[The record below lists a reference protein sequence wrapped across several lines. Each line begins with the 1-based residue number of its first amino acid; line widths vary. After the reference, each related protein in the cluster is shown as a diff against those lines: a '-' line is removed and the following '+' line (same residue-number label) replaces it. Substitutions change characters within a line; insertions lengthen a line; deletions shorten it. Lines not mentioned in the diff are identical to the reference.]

1 MKISRGLIRLAALFT
16 ILVAGIAP
24 PASAGIY
31 YKAVTT
37 IDNPQ
42 GKDQQM
48 VVEGRVEGEKARV
61 EFQDSDNPMM
71 GKGSWLLT
79 TDGGKTIYLVNPKDK
94 TYAKWDMDAMMQFA
108 GAVMEGMG
116 GLVNMEFSDPQV
128 EKLLEED
135 GGVVVGLPTRH
146 YRYRTTYSMQMKVF
160 GMKQANSVESLQ
172 DIWSTRQLDAAA
184 LGIWLRKEP
193 PSSGNEKLDRLMRA
207 EVGKIEGF
215 PLKTVTVTTTR
226 NEKKGKES
234 VSRSTT
240 EVTQLSSHE
249 APQPPTTWTIPA
261 GYQETELL
269 PAGQEGQEDNPLGA
283 IFGRKK
289 KDG

>member
-1 MKISRGLIRLAALFT
+1 MKIARGLTRFAALFA
-16 ILVAGIAP
+16 ILFTGISL

-37 IDNPQ
+37 TDNPQ

-48 VVEGRVEGEKARV
+48 VVEGRVEGEKARI
-61 EFQDSDNPMM
+61 EFQDSNNPMM
-71 GKGSWLLT
+71 GEGSWLLT
-79 TDGGKTIYLVNPKDK
+79 TDGGKTIYLVNPEDK

-116 GLVNMEFSDPQV
+116 GLVNMEFSEPQV

-135 GGVVVGLPTRH
+135 GGTVAGLPTRH

-160 GMKQANSVESLQ
+160 GMRQASAVESVQ
-172 DIWSTRQLDAAA
+172 DIWSTSRLDAAA
-184 LGIWLRKEP
+184 LGVWLRKEP
-193 PSSGNEKLDRLMRA
+193 PSSGNEELDRLMRA
-207 EVGKIEGF
+207 EVGKIQGF

-226 NEKKGKES
+226 DEKKGKES

-240 EVTQLSSHE
+240 EVTELSRSE
-249 APQPPTTWTIPA
+249 APAPPSTWTIPG
-261 GYQETELL
+261 GYQETQLL
-269 PAGQEGQEDNPLGA
+269 PSGQEGQEDNPLGA

-289 KDG
+289 DG